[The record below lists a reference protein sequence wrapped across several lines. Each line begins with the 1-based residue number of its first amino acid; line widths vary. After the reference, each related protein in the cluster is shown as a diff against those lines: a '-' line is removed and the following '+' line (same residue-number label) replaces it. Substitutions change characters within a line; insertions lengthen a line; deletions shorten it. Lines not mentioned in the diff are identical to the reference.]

1 MNFNNVAKKWDNKRR
16 IERAKIISDEI
27 KNNIVKEENKSVL
40 EFGCGTGLI
49 SFNLVDY
56 FNKITLIDNSEEMI
70 KVVDNKIKTFN
81 INNMKS
87 ICCDLENYNISEN
100 YDVVYTSMVLHHI
113 VNVEDIIRR
122 FYSLLNNKG
131 ELCIIDLNKEDGR
144 FHEEEKDFNGHNG
157 FSQIELK
164 EVLSQVGFSNIK
176 SYTFYNGV
184 KDVNKEKVEYSLFIM
199 IGKK

>member
-131 ELCIIDLNKEDGR
+131 KLCIIDLNKEDGR
-144 FHEEEKDFNGHNG
+144 FHEEENDFNGHNG